1 MRYREI
7 IVAAGVALLTACAG
21 ADPPTSGNQAPT
33 AEITSP
39 AEGTTVEIGEAVT
52 FRGSS
57 GDSDGTVIS
66 HAWNFG
72 DGTSSAVAE
81 PPPKSFATAGA
92 FAVTYRV
99 ADSQGLESTPATRT
113 LIVNG
118 GAAPTNYAMR
128 FYANDFNDAGRV
140 KIRIDDPTNSLP
152 GPPADIGATDFTI
165 EFWMRGNLADNQKP
179 AVSCGA
185 NIVWIDGNI
194 LLDRDRYSQDRK
206 FGLSIAGGRVVFGLS
221 GNGTGDLTICGTSNV
236 LDGLWHHVAVT
247 RARSNGALALFVD
260 GALQASAASGPGGD
274 VSYPDDGVPGNH
286 CGGPCT
292 RSDPYLVIGAEKHD
306 VGPGYP
312 GFSGEV
318 DELRL
323 SNSIR
328 YTGAFT
334 RPTTRFAPD
343 AATAALYHFDEGA
356 GSALV
361 DALGTSSGQV
371 LVGGTPPGPVWLTS
385 TAPTGP

>member
-1 MRYREI
+1 
-7 IVAAGVALLTACAG
+7 VTNG
-21 ADPPTSGNQAPT
+21 SAP
-33 AEITSP
+33 A
-39 AEGTTVEIGEAVT
+39 
-52 FRGSS
+52 
-57 GDSDGTVIS
+57 
-66 HAWNFG
+66 
-72 DGTSSAVAE
+72 
-81 PPPKSFATAGA
+81 
-92 FAVTYRV
+92 
-99 ADSQGLESTPATRT
+99 
-113 LIVNG
+113 
-118 GAAPTNYAMR
+118 NYAMR

-140 KIRIDDPTNSLP
+140 KIRIDDPANTLP

-165 EFWMRGNLADNQKP
+165 EFWMRGSLADNQKP
-179 AVSCGA
+179 VVSCGQ

-221 GNGTGDLTICGTSNV
+221 GNGTGDLTICGTTNV
-236 LDGLWHHVAVT
+236 LDGQWHHVAVT
-247 RARSNGALALFVD
+247 RVRSNGALALFVD
-260 GALQASAASGPGGD
+260 GAREAFADTGPGGD
-274 VSYPDDGVPGNH
+274 VSYPDDGIPGNQ

-292 RSDPYLVIGAEKHD
+292 RSDPYIVIGAEKHD

-312 GFSGEV
+312 GFNGDV

-323 SNSIR
+323 SNSVR
-328 YTGAFT
+328 YAATFT
-334 RPTTRFAPD
+334 PPSRRFSPD

-371 LVGGTPPGPVWLTS
+371 LVGGSPAGPIWLLS